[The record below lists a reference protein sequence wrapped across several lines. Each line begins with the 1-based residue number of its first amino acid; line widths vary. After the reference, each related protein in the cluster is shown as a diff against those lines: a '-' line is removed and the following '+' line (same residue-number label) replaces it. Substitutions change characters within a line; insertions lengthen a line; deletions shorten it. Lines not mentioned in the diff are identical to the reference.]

1 MSEEPIALRH
11 PGEVLLD
18 QFILPRYQTMSKAAL
33 ALGVPVGQLV
43 GVISGEARVT
53 EALAWRLAQHFG
65 PTVHFWLRLQGQ
77 WDRQAA

>member
-1 MSEEPIALRH
+1 MREESSAPIH

-18 QFILPRYQTMSKAAL
+18 QFILPNYQTMSKAAQ
-33 ALGVPVGQLV
+33 ALEVPMDQLL
-43 GVISGEARVT
+43 GVISCEERLS

-65 PTVHFWLRLQGQ
+65 LPMHFWLRLQGQ